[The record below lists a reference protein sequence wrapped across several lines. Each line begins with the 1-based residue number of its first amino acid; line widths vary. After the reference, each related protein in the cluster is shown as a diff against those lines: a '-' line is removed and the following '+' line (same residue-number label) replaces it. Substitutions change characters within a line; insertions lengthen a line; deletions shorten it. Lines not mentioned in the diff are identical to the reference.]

1 MLCFML
7 PSCSPIDCVVL
18 LRCLISYL
26 THGSAT
32 PASMQAGVRVPV
44 LFHMQSLAPA
54 SLFYIQ
60 LDRHYRGTAHVDVL
74 PAGVTPDLHWA
85 R

>member
-1 MLCFML
+1 
-7 PSCSPIDCVVL
+7 
-18 LRCLISYL
+18 
-26 THGSAT
+26 
-32 PASMQAGVRVPV
+32 MQAGVRVPV